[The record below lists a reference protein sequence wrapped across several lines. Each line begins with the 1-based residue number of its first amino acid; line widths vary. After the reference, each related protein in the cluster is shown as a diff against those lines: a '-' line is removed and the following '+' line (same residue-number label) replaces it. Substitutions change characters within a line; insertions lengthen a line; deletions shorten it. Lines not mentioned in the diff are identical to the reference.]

1 MSFRFLFTFI
11 LLLSIKSLKSQVF
24 KVDTSVR
31 PTEIVNDYFIGKNHD
46 GIKIKNITYSG
57 LKESLGLFYYNSKK
71 QRDLPLKGI
80 VLSTGNVIDALGPNN
95 TTAST
100 ENYFKGDPD
109 LSKIVN
115 SKTFD
120 SAILEFDFLSLT
132 DSINFVFQFAS
143 EEYPEYVKKGVSDIF
158 GFFITDLSTN
168 NKKNIAILP
177 NNNVPITIDLINNF
191 VNSDYYISN
200 NSLEYRFKGNLDAD
214 ERFYEN
220 NYLFQFDGYTKPIF
234 SGLKLEPF
242 KWYRFK
248 IAIADVGDRKFD
260 SWIFLK
266 GNSFVS
272 NGNIIN
278 PDIDG
283 LKEYFK
289 FFDNDSLI
297 IKTID
302 NKIHILLPLYF
313 SFNSS
318 EIYNTSYIILNY
330 IKDIIH
336 YSDYQ
341 LIIDGYADETGDDEY
356 NLKLSQDRA
365 DNVKK
370 YFIDNG
376 INENRLQAFGKG
388 EIKSGDEL
396 DKSRKVE
403 FILY

>member
-1 MSFRFLFTFI
+1 MKTKYI
-11 LLLSIKSLKSQVF
+11 LLITLIFNYNNLKSQVF
-24 KVDTSVR
+24 KVDTSAR
-31 PTEIVNDYFIGKNHD
+31 PTEIVNDYFLGKNHD

-57 LKESLGLFYYNSKK
+57 LKNSLGLFYYNSKK

-100 ENYFKGDPD
+100 KNYFKGDPD

-168 NKKNIAILP
+168 NKENIAILP
-177 NNNVPITIDLINNF
+177 NNNIPITIDLINNF

-242 KWYRFK
+242 KWYHFK

-289 FFDNDSLI
+289 LFNNDSLI

-302 NKIHILLPLYF
+302 DKIHILLPLYF
-313 SFNSS
+313 NFNSS
-318 EIYNTSYIILNY
+318 EIHNTSYIIINY

-341 LIIDGYADETGDDEY
+341 LIIDGYADETGDNEY

>member
-1 MSFRFLFTFI
+1 MKTKYI
-11 LLLSIKSLKSQVF
+11 LLITLIFNYNNLKSQVF
-24 KVDTSVR
+24 KVDTSAR
-31 PTEIVNDYFIGKNHD
+31 PTEIVNDYFLGKNHD

-57 LKESLGLFYYNSKK
+57 LKNSLGLFYYNSKK

-100 ENYFKGDPD
+100 KNYFKGDPD

-132 DSINFVFQFAS
+132 DSISFVFQFAS

-242 KWYRFK
+242 KWYHFK

-289 FFDNDSLI
+289 LFNNDSLI

-302 NKIHILLPLYF
+302 DKIHILLPLYF
-313 SFNSS
+313 NFNSS
-318 EIYNTSYIILNY
+318 EIHNTSYIIINY

-341 LIIDGYADETGDDEY
+341 LIIDGYADETGDNEY